1 MNQETLDFYAG
12 HNLHVPKMIHV
23 GSVRKNLQ
31 VEAIKQ
37 AAESVYQDIHD
48 GKIALR
54 QIDIAWEVYKRAK
67 GKHIEVAQKEN
78 DEMKGLKA
86 QLEWQNKPLWERIII
101 RLKE

>member
-1 MNQETLDFYAG
+1 MNQKILDFYAG

-37 AAESVYQDIHD
+37 AAESVYQDIQD

-54 QIDIAWEVYKRAK
+54 QIEIAWEVYSRAK
-67 GKHIEVAQKEN
+67 GKHIEAAQKEN
-78 DEMKGLKA
+78 DEMNSLKS
-86 QLEWQNKPLWERIII
+86 QLEWSHKPLWERIII
-101 RLKE
+101 RLKG